1 MNAIEAITRHRME
14 RNFQLLSE
22 QRDQDGAPLEIL
34 RMPLPPNMIYQIDH
48 RDPIW
53 RTMRELRGVSI
64 ERTIP
69 TILAASYCNFL
80 ISNGVVLF
88 PRYYQPGMSEL
99 VDQIDQEA
107 QAVIRRAL
115 PDHEVVL
122 IDPCPVNAGGGM
134 HCITNDQP
142 TGG

>member
-1 MNAIEAITRHRME
+1 M
-14 RNFQLLSE
+14 
-22 QRDQDGAPLEIL
+22 
-34 RMPLPPNMIYQIDH
+34 
-48 RDPIW
+48 
-53 RTMRELRGVSI
+53 
-64 ERTIP
+64 
-69 TILAASYCNFL
+69 
-80 ISNGVVLF
+80 LF

-115 PDHEVVL
+115 PDHEVAL
-122 IDPCPVNAGGGM
+122 IDPCPVNAGGGGM